1 LVIKIIGQ
9 EVHRAMSRV
18 GRKPITVPANV
29 EVTIDNNFVTVKG
42 PKGQLSF
49 QFNKKINIEKQEN
62 HIIVTRNS
70 DEKEDRALHG
80 TTRAILNNMII
91 GVSEGFSKELEIRG
105 VGYRAALNGR
115 VLSLS
120 LGKSH
125 PEDIPIPEG
134 LTVEVPKNTQ
144 IIIKGCDKQLV
155 GEFSAYIRNLR
166 APEPYL
172 GKGIRYKDEH
182 VIIKEGKTAK

>member
-1 LVIKIIGQ
+1 
-9 EVHRAMSRV
+9 MSRV
-18 GRKPITVPANV
+18 GRKPIMVPANV
-29 EVTIDNNFVTVKG
+29 EVTIEENFVTVKG

-49 QFNKKINIEKQEN
+49 QFSKKVNIEKQDN
-62 HIIVTRNS
+62 QIVVTRNS
-70 DEKEDRALHG
+70 DDREERSLHG
-80 TTRAILNNMII
+80 TTRAVINNMIV
-91 GVSEGFSKELEIRG
+91 GVTDGFSKELEIRG

-155 GEFSAYIRNLR
+155 GEFAANIRKLR